1 MDLEKNP
8 DPSVQTNLAADIPD
22 SAPGLQAIRVR
33 EILDSDKFKELVKKR
48 LKVSLSLTALM
59 LIVYFGFILTIAFY
73 KELLAIK
80 IGEHI
85 TLGLPVGIGIIVF
98 AWLLTG
104 IYTRWANRDY
114 DKSVR
119 QLRNEILEN

>member
-1 MDLEKNP
+1 MG
-8 DPSVQTNLAADIPD
+8 I
-22 SAPGLQAIRVR
+22 QASRVKD
-33 EILDSDKFKELVKKR
+33 ILDSEKFKELVKKR

-73 KELLAIK
+73 KEFLAIK
-80 IGEHI
+80 IGEHL
-85 TLGLPVGIGIIVF
+85 TLGLPIGIGIIVF

-104 IYTRWANRDY
+104 FYTNWANRYY

-119 QLRNEILEN
+119 ELRNDILEKQ

>member
-1 MDLEKNP
+1 MGIQASSINDILE
-8 DPSVQTNLAADIPD
+8 S
-22 SAPGLQAIRVR
+22 
-33 EILDSDKFKELVKKR
+33 EKFKELVKKR
-48 LKVSLSLTALM
+48 LRVSLSLTALM

-85 TLGLPVGIGIIVF
+85 TLGLPIGISIIVF

-104 IYTRWANRDY
+104 FYTRWANNKY

-119 QLRNEILEN
+119 ELRNEILEK

>member
-1 MDLEKNP
+1 MKDILE
-8 DPSVQTNLAADIPD
+8 S
-22 SAPGLQAIRVR
+22 
-33 EILDSDKFKELVKKR
+33 EKFKELVKKR
-48 LKVSLSLTALM
+48 LRVSLSLTALM

-85 TLGLPVGIGIIVF
+85 TLGLPIGISIIVF

-104 IYTRWANRDY
+104 FYTRWANNKY

-119 QLRNEILEN
+119 ELRNEILEK